1 MKWPFARHHRVADVN
16 TSQDER
22 GGHLDRSV
30 DVDLLPARR
39 DWARLPP
46 MTVAGEKP
54 IHLTA
59 PTRAFTRGLA
69 TQQVLVQ
76 SPRLEVIRHVDAPSG
91 SFRGVLSPAVAD
103 HEPAPPLMESSP
115 LPEIAHRRL
124 VSLPREAT
132 QSGAPS
138 AVDELLAIGDQ
149 DARDRPLPEAP
160 TLQPARESTDQSPA
174 QEPRQ
179 GGQRMGLAES
189 RRLGLGPAYHGP
201 LPEAMQAERERVEA
215 PAGVVDEIVPGAVRA
230 AMREVLGVDVGERL
244 VHRGPAVSAE
254 AQSLGAQ
261 AFTRDGEVFVSD
273 EVGPLD
279 AAQGRAT
286 VAHELTHAAQQAV
299 HGTPPDEGS
308 VAGQMMEVHA
318 QRVEQYVR
326 GDASA
331 TKPSPEM
338 LHARPAPSAT
348 DDAVA
353 SSRQMMREL
362 IDTGLA
368 EPDGQGGIIFTLP
381 PSAMTGST
389 GTQRAA
395 AAAPPAQTG
404 GAAQEEHWNPLAKMG
419 HSIVQG
425 LGSDILEMTGS
436 VLGFSDEF
444 MGEQRKGLADAD
456 REFRRDQTKQAY
468 IELRMDH
475 LREVKLKEVN
485 ADETAHHHQPSTSL
499 HDDTVE
505 AIKQQV
511 DHEVNQRMELLK
523 AQADQ
528 ALAQL
533 NQARASSQQA
543 ALESVPDESYDKAF
557 HRLFDDP
564 MKDDLPAAD
573 ELLAALSEAASKP
586 GPGAAKPAA
595 KATGGAKSPTPPEGS
610 AKTTTPGATAA
621 TGTKSAGAGGA
632 GAEGSAAQPWRTEE
646 TIGGRFKAFG
656 NALAADI
663 ANEEIEI
670 FGGLLGFDE
679 KFEKGLHDDVAHSQG
694 TAAKSGPG
702 AAKSTSAANAAPKTA
717 PGAKEDHP
725 AAGGAAAHADAVGHE
740 TVDHIVADP
749 YALNELATRLYPN
762 IRSRLRQELLI
773 DRERAG
779 LLADF
784 R

>member
-1 MKWPFARHHRVADVN
+1 
-16 TSQDER
+16 
-22 GGHLDRSV
+22 
-30 DVDLLPARR
+30 
-39 DWARLPP
+39 
-46 MTVAGEKP
+46 MTVAGGKP
-54 IHLTA
+54 IQLTA
-59 PTRAFTRGLA
+59 PTRAFVRGLA

-76 SPRLEVIRHVDAPSG
+76 SPRLDHIRQVDAPSG
-91 SFRGVLSPAVAD
+91 SFRGVLSAAADD
-103 HEPAPPLMESSP
+103 HELAPPLMEPSP
-115 LPEIAHRRL
+115 LPAIAHRRL
-124 VSLPREAT
+124 VSLPGEVTESR
-132 QSGAPS
+132 GPL
-138 AVDELLAIGDQ
+138 AVEHLLAISDRGAGDQ
-149 DARDRPLPEAP
+149 PMPEAP
-160 TLQPARESTDQSPA
+160 SIPPVSEATDEA
-174 QEPRQ
+174 AADEPRK

-201 LPEAMQAERERVEA
+201 LPEAMQAERERADA
-215 PAGVVDEIVPGAVRA
+215 PAEVTAETVPGAVSA
-230 AMREVLGVDVGERL
+230 AMREVLGIDVGERL

-254 AQSLGAQ
+254 AKSLGAQ

-279 AAQGRAT
+279 AAHGRGI
-286 VAHELTHAAQQAV
+286 VAHELTHAAQQAM
-299 HGTPPDEGS
+299 HGTPPDEGTD
-308 VAGQMMEVHA
+308 AGQMMELHA

-395 AAAPPAQTG
+395 AAAAPAQTG
-404 GAAQEEHWNPLAKMG
+404 AAAQEEHWNPLAKLG

-485 ADETAHHHQPSTSL
+485 ADEVAHHHQPSASL

-505 AIKQQV
+505 AIKLQV

-523 AQADQ
+523 SQADK

-543 ALESVPDESYDKAF
+543 ALETVPDESYDKAF

-564 MKDDLPAAD
+564 LKDELPAAD
-573 ELLAALSEAASKP
+573 ELLAALAEATSKAGSTGGATHP
-586 GPGAAKPAA
+586 AGSPGAAKPAA
-595 KATGGAKSPTPPEGS
+595 TPAAGATSSTAAGGS
-610 AKTTTPGATAA
+610 AKSTTPGATPA
-621 TGTKSAGAGGA
+621 AGAKSTAASGTGEA
-632 GAEGSAAQPWRTEE
+632 ASAAQPWRTEE
-646 TIGGRFKAFG
+646 TMGGRFKAFG

-694 TAAKSGPG
+694 TAAKASPG
-702 AAKSTSAANAAPKTA
+702 AAKSTSAAANATPKTA
-717 PGAKEDHP
+717 PDAKTDHP
-725 AAGGAAAHADAVGHE
+725 AAAGAAAHADAVGHE